1 VNIKQ
6 TKNLFL
12 KLNSNHNINYCDK
25 LFYISEYKVNIK
37 QTKNLF
43 LKLNSNYNI
52 NYCGKL
58 FHTK

>member
-1 VNIKQ
+1 MHQ

-12 KLNSNHNINYCDK
+12 KLNSNHDINYCNK
-25 LFYISEYKVNIK
+25 NYLCKVNMH

-43 LKLNSNYNI
+43 LKLNSNHDI
-52 NYCGKL
+52 NYCGNL